1 MKRNSLSVFLLLL
14 ICGIFAQSQTPYI
27 IRPSAAANVTTI
39 AQRHGLNV
47 VRSLDAKASVYLVKD
62 PRNLPPS
69 QLETEVG
76 GDSEVGD
83 FESDQET
90 SVPELNQSTGVILD
104 QIPPPAGSFYG
115 GTRVLRLYL
124 SQIAPRIIRLWSA
137 QTKFH
142 LTGSGTV
149 AIIDTGVDPLHK
161 ALASSLVGGYDFVH
175 NRVGTAS
182 DWADLDPVTRKI
194 LLNSKI
200 DPATKSYVKVVRQ
213 STGVILDQSTGVIL
227 DGGKLPQSF
236 GHGTMV
242 AGVVHLVAPTAKIM
256 PLKAFSAN
264 GTARLSDILRAVYYA
279 ADHKAHVINMSFSL
293 LQDSPELAD
302 AIDYAQSKGA
312 ICIAAAGNTGTPH
325 IANPANLT
333 EVMGIASTTPQDL
346 KSHFTSYGKGVFLA
360 VPGEN
365 IITTYPGNNYA
376 EVSGTSFS
384 APFVAGTAALLQQ
397 YISDID
403 YEGTSKAMSHAQAV
417 SQLLGHGRLDIYRTL
432 LAAAAMN
439 MSQKNP

>member
-14 ICGIFAQSQTPYI
+14 SCSIFAKSQTPYL
-27 IRPSAAANVTTI
+27 IRPTATSSVASI

-47 VRSLDAKASVYLVKD
+47 VRPLNPGGTVYLVSD
-62 PRNLPPS
+62 PRNLPPTE
-69 QLETEVG
+69 LETEIG
-76 GDSEVGD
+76 GDSEVTD
-83 FESDQET
+83 FEYDQST

-115 GTRVLRLYL
+115 GGRVLRSYL
-124 SQIAPRIIRLWSA
+124 TQIAPRIIRLWSA

-142 LTGSGTV
+142 LTGAGTV

-161 ALASSLVGGYDFVH
+161 ALASSLVAGYDFVH
-175 NRVGTAS
+175 NRVGTSS
-182 DWADLDPVTRKI
+182 DWADLDPTTRKI
-194 LLNSKI
+194 LQHSKI

-227 DGGKLPQSF
+227 DGGKLPQAF

-256 PLKAFSAN
+256 SLKAFNAD

-279 ADHKAHVINMSFSL
+279 ADHKVHVINMSFSL

-325 IANPANLT
+325 IANPANL
-333 EVMGIASTTPQDL
+333 EAVMGIASTTPQDQ

-365 IITTYPGNNYA
+365 VITTYPGNNYA

-384 APFVAGTAALLQQ
+384 APFAAGTAALLLQLVP
-397 YISDID
+397 DID
-403 YEGTSKAMSHAQAV
+403 YEGTSLSMAHAQAV

-439 MSQKNP
+439 K